1 MLDELGEHQGQT
13 TGGRDAA
20 ADVLQRSNPPIS
32 AAGALEIVEATC
44 TLATAPR
51 SAEALWLPETGC
63 RLDLCV

>member
-1 MLDELGEHQGQT
+1 MFEELGESQT
-13 TGGRDAA
+13 QRTGGKDAA

-32 AAGALEIVEATC
+32 AADALEIAEATC
-44 TLATAPR
+44 TLPTAPR